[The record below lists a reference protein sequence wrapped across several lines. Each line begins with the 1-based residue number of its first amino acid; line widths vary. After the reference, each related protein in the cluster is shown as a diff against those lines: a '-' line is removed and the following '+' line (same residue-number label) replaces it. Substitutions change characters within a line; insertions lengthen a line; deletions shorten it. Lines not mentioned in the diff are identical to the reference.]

1 MSAEASRVKNGQV
14 RKILSVDIGGSK
26 ILVGIID
33 ENGKV
38 LVSKKQLFDHPT
50 QEKVEAAI
58 VLLADEILSDS
69 SWKEDPEE
77 EICCIGASIP
87 GLCDSANGLWVYAP
101 FSGIRDFHIVE
112 FLEKRYHKPAFI
124 ENDINL
130 CAVGERRFGHG
141 KNTDSF
147 FWQNISTGCGGGII
161 LNGRL
166 LRGSSNS
173 AAETGHIK
181 VVDNGAPCPCGG
193 HGCLEAYASAPG
205 IVRQYREL
213 TGKELTAYEISL
225 LARDGDSSALKIFD
239 NEGLYLAK
247 VIGAVVNTL
256 NLPLVVIGG
265 GVSGSFD
272 LFYPAIQKYLPD
284 YLFMNANPALEIKP
298 TALGY
303 EAALISAAAYALYG
317 LEKNDI

>member
-1 MSAEASRVKNGQV
+1 MSSKT

-33 ENGKV
+33 ECGNV
-38 LVSKKQLFDHPT
+38 LTSRKQLFDHPT
-50 QEKVEAAI
+50 KETVEAAI
-58 VLLADEILSDS
+58 ILLVDEVLNDS
-69 SWKEDPEE
+69 SWKDMPGEE
-77 EICCIGASIP
+77 VCCIGASIP

-101 FSGIRDFHIVE
+101 FSGIRDFRIVD
-112 FLEKRYHKPAFI
+112 FLEKKYHKPAFI

-130 CAVGERRFGHG
+130 CAVGELRFGHG
-141 KNTDSF
+141 KKIDSF
-147 FWQNISTGCGGGII
+147 FWQNISTGCGGGIV

-166 LRGSSNS
+166 VRGSSNS

-181 VVDNGAPCPCGG
+181 VVDNGALCPCGG
-193 HGCLEAYASAPG
+193 YGCLEAYASAPG
-205 IVRQYREL
+205 ISRQYCEI
-213 TGKELTAYEISL
+213 TGRKLTAYEISL
-225 LARDGDSSALKIFD
+225 LARKGDSNALKIFD
-239 NEGLYLAK
+239 REGLYLAK

-272 LFYPAIQKYLPD
+272 LFYPSIRKYLPD
-284 YLFMNANPALEIKP
+284 YLFVNANPKLEIKP

-317 LEKNDI
+317 LEKVDI

>member
-1 MSAEASRVKNGQV
+1 MSSKT

-26 ILVGIID
+26 ILVGIVD
-33 ENGKV
+33 EYGNV
-38 LVSKKQLFDHPT
+38 LTSKKQLFDHPT
-50 QEKVEAAI
+50 KEKIEAAI
-58 VLLADEILSDS
+58 VSLADEILADP
-69 SWKEDPEE
+69 SWRKKPAE

-101 FSGIRDFHIVE
+101 FSGIRDFRIVE
-112 FLEKRYHKPAFI
+112 FLEEKYHKPTFI

-141 KNTDSF
+141 KTVDSF
-147 FWQNISTGCGGGII
+147 FWQTISTGCGGGIM

-181 VVDNGAPCPCGG
+181 VVDNGALCPCGG

-205 IVRQYREL
+205 ISRQYQEL
-213 TGKELTAYEISL
+213 TGKNLTAYEISV
-225 LARDGDSSALKIFD
+225 LAREGDSHALKIFD

-265 GVSGSFD
+265 GVSASFD

-284 YLFMNANPALEIKP
+284 YLFTSANPHLEIKP

-317 LEKNDI
+317 LEKANI